1 MMNMNTLYDCIL
13 AEDKL
18 HEQKL
23 KTKKHAK

>member
-23 KTKKHAK
+23 KTKTQAK